1 MQIRIR
7 AFFAGGLALVGVLA
21 FAPGCGSSSNA
32 NIRFV
37 NVTPDE
43 SSLDFLINGTSVATG
58 VSYGTTSGYKSV
70 SSGSEHLQ
78 VEATGTTTPIIDTTT
93 VANSG
98 AYLSLFSLNY
108 SYAISNVILTDD
120 NSTPASGDFK
130 LRIVNASPGLG
141 AQDVYI
147 QPAGTDISTVSPTVS
162 SLGFGAASEY
172 SSLAAGNYE
181 IFFTPPAQ
189 KFVNVDSGS
198 ISFSAGQIRTGLA
211 LNTQQTYGWA
221 MLSDLN

>member
-7 AFFAGGLALVGVLA
+7 AFFILGLALFGLLVIA
-21 FAPGCGSSSNA
+21 SGCGSSGNA

-43 SSLDFLINGTSVATG
+43 SSLDFLVNGTSLATG

-70 SSGSEHLQ
+70 SPGSQHLQ

-93 VANSG
+93 TASSG

-108 SYAISNVILTDD
+108 SFAISNVILTDD
-120 NSTPASGDFK
+120 NSAPASGDFK

-141 AQDVYI
+141 PQDVYI

-162 SLGFGAASEY
+162 SLGFGAASGY
-172 SSLAAGNYE
+172 SALAAGNYE
-181 IFFTPPAQ
+181 VSFTPPGQ

-198 ISFSAGQIRTGLA
+198 ISFSGGQIRTGLA
-211 LNTQQTYGWA
+211 LNTEQTYGWE

>member
-7 AFFAGGLALVGVLA
+7 AFFGLGLALFGLLV
-21 FAPGCGSSSNA
+21 FATGCGSSGNA

-43 SSLDFLINGTSVATG
+43 SSLDFLINGTSLATG

-70 SSGSEHLQ
+70 SPGSQHLQ

-93 VANSG
+93 TAASG

-108 SYAISNVILTDD
+108 SFAISNVILTDD
-120 NSTPASGDFK
+120 NSAPASGDFK

-141 AQDVYI
+141 PQDVYI

-162 SLGFGAASEY
+162 SLGFGAASGY
-172 SSLAAGNYE
+172 SALAAGNYE
-181 IFFTPPAQ
+181 VFFTPPGQ

-198 ISFSAGQIRTGLA
+198 IAFSAGQIRTGLA